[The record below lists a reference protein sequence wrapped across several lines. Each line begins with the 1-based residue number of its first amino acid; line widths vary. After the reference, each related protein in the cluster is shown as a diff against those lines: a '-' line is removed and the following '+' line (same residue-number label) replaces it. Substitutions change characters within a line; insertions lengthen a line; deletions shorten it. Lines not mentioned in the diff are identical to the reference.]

1 MRYNEI
7 SKITDFHPRHLH
19 LAPPLAVTFEFL
31 QDAWHQKT
39 RIPRLMYM
47 YIFCCGTA
55 SFWQRDLS
63 DDYDDGDELTYNV
76 ICLVC

>member
-7 SKITDFHPRHLH
+7 SKITDFHPPHLH

-31 QDAWHQKT
+31 QDALHQKT

-47 YIFCCGTA
+47 YIFLLRHCFLLAEG
-55 SFWQRDLS
+55 LK
-63 DDYDDGDELTYNV
+63 
-76 ICLVC
+76 